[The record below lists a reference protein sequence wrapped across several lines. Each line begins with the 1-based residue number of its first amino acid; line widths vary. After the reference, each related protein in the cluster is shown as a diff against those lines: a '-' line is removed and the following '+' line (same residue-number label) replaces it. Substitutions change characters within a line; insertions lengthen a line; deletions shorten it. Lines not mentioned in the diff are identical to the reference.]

1 MKINWY
7 PGHMAAAKRMLE
19 QNLKI
24 IDIVL
29 LLLDARVPA
38 SGKNP
43 DLDRLAAGKQQL
55 VVLNK
60 ADLADP
66 VQTAKWLAEYKSRG
80 IAAMETSL
88 TKNKRAE
95 LLANLDKLAAPA
107 RERAAQRGMNKT
119 ARVLVCGIP
128 NVGKSTLINT
138 LAGSARAKTGNK
150 PGVTRG
156 KQWIR
161 VHDRLELL
169 DSPGLL
175 WPKLEDQQA
184 AARLAYI
191 GTINDETLDKE
202 ELALL
207 LLAELMEKYPQL
219 LCERYRI
226 ERPETPLSAYEAICR
241 RRGLLLKGG
250 EPDYLRCAGMLLD
263 ELRSGKLGRITLDW
277 ADKL

>member
-1 MKINWY
+1 M
-7 PGHMAAAKRMLE
+7 
-19 QNLKI
+19 
-24 IDIVL
+24 
-29 LLLDARVPA
+29 
-38 SGKNP
+38 
-43 DLDRLAAGKQQL
+43 DR
-55 VVLNK
+55 
-60 ADLADP
+60 
-66 VQTAKWLAEYKSRG
+66 
-80 IAAMETSL
+80 
-88 TKNKRAE
+88 
-95 LLANLDKLAAPA
+95 LAAPA

-161 VHDRLELL
+161 VHDTLELL